1 MTNQMTTLTLNK
13 AEVCYLLNA
22 LSVSKQEFSHMLNDK
37 SFIKDEECIKV
48 VINNTDKL
56 ISKIETAS
64 GVSSEII

>member
-1 MTNQMTTLTLNK
+1 
-13 AEVCYLLNA
+13 
-22 LSVSKQEFSHMLNDK
+22 MLNDK